1 MAGVTARRLVA
12 LPHVPATTFG
22 CPESSKI
29 DVASG
34 LVSSL
39 WFLRPWAVVGVLA
52 EDLLVQRVL
61 T

>member
-1 MAGVTARRLVA
+1 MAGVTARRLAV
-12 LPHVPATTFG
+12 LPHVPVTTFG

-34 LVSSL
+34 LVFSPC
-39 WFLRPWAVVGVLA
+39 FLRPLAVVEVLT